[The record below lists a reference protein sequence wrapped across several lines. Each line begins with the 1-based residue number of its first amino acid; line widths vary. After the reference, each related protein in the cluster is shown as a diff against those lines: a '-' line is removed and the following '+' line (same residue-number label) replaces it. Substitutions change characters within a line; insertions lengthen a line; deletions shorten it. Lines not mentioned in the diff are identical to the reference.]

1 MLVKLVRFPSCSVF
15 FMLQTPVS
23 TRNSALDLLRAT
35 AIFLVFVYHY
45 RIFVSPEQPFGILAQ
60 IGWIGVDL
68 FFVLSGYLITAQLL
82 KARAEAGPH
91 SQLSFKAFYLRRAL
105 RTWPAFWLVL
115 AVYMLWGD
123 QLGGREPP
131 PLWMFLTFTQN
142 FNLQPGT
149 QFSHAWSLCVEEQ
162 FYLILPIL
170 VWLACKLGT
179 HKRQFWALVVL
190 AMVSSWVYRFVL
202 WCDYGR
208 ADFGQ
213 LANYYP
219 WLYYGTLARVE
230 EFIPGMAVAYLQY
243 QYPAVFAR
251 ITAHGKTLLLLS
263 VALLSALA
271 LPVRDGYYQD
281 GFGYLPVMTV
291 FGYTWISWS
300 FGLLLLAALSP
311 SSGLERVKI
320 PGVAK
325 LALWSYS
332 LYLTHKA
339 VGHLGKTYLPL
350 LVEQPAPWLLLLV
363 VSVVS
368 LLVAALL
375 YQLVEQPGMAL
386 RQRFDSRL
394 FVTTKPT

>member
-1 MLVKLVRFPSCSVF
+1 MTAVHPS
-15 FMLQTPVS
+15 P
-23 TRNSALDLLRAT
+23 RHHALDLLRAC

-82 KARAEAGPH
+82 KARARAGLA
-91 SQLSFKAFYLRRAL
+91 SQLSFRTFYLRRAL

-142 FNLQPGT
+142 YNLQPGT

-162 FYLILPIL
+162 FYLVLPLL
-170 VWLACKLGT
+170 VWLACKVGQ
-179 HKRQFWALVVL
+179 HKRQFWALVAL
-190 AMVSSWVYRFVL
+190 AVVSSWVYRFVL

-208 ADFGQ
+208 EDFGQ
-213 LANYYP
+213 LNQYYP

-230 EFIPGMAVAYLQY
+230 EFIPGMAVAYLQF
-243 QYPAVFAR
+243 QYPALFAR
-251 ITAHGKTLLLLS
+251 LTAYGKGWLVLS
-263 VALLSALA
+263 LALLALLA
-271 LPVRDGYYQD
+271 LPIRDGYYQD

-320 PGVAK
+320 PGVAQ

-339 VGHLGKTYLPL
+339 VGHLGKTYLPMFIP
-350 LVEQPAPWLLLLV
+350 EPSPWLLLTL

-375 YQLVEQPGMAL
+375 YRLVEQPAMQL
-386 RQRFDSRL
+386 RERFDQRL
-394 FVTTKPT
+394 FVPNRAMTNN